1 MKYNKI
7 RIFSAISLMLIML
20 LSLSA
25 CGDDREIR
33 YQTYVD
39 SLITANYLNSCEQYV
54 RSTGANQDDADAM
67 YLQNVTRLAN
77 NLESFYGLEISSDV
91 ELAPKM
97 VELAKKI
104 YSKARF
110 HTDPAVKDNNI
121 YYVTVTIE
129 PINLLNQ
136 THDEVLAYVEDFN
149 KRVEN
154 GDYNNYV
161 KEDYEHEFAA
171 GIIDILD
178 KASDKMEYGDP
189 VTIKVRII
197 LSDSNFYISNED
209 FRNID
214 MAILSTDAS
223 KYEKEAE
230 AAEVSSDTDAD
241 ENTDYEEVTE
251 EDIDTESDT
260 EADTETNTTE
270 Q

>member
-1 MKYNKI
+1 MKLINTKQL
-7 RIFSAISLMLIML
+7 SAVCLMLIML

-25 CGDDREIR
+25 CGTDRESK

-97 VELAKKI
+97 VELSKKI

-110 HTDPAVKDNNI
+110 KTDAAYKDNNI
-121 YYVTVTIE
+121 YYVNVTIE

-136 THDEVLAYVEDFN
+136 THDEILAYVEDFN
-149 KRVEN
+149 KRVEK

-161 KEDYEHEFAA
+161 KEDYEHEFAE

-178 KASDKMEYGDP
+178 KGCDKMTYGDP

-197 LSDSNFYISNED
+197 QSDSNFYISNED
-209 FRNID
+209 FRSID
-214 MAILSTDAS
+214 MTILSTDAE
-223 KYEKEAE
+223 KYERE
-230 AAEVSSDTDAD
+230 AAKAASQTDA
-241 ENTDYEEVTE
+241 ESETD
-251 EDIDTESDT
+251 
-260 EADTETNTTE
+260 AN
-270 Q
+270 

>member
-1 MKYNKI
+1 MKFNKI
-7 RIFSAISLMLIML
+7 RIFSAVCMLFVML

-161 KEDYEHEFAA
+161 KEDYEHEFAT

-209 FRNID
+209 FRSID

-223 KYEKEAE
+223 KYEKDAE
-230 AAEVSSDTDAD
+230 SAEVSSDTDAD
-241 ENTDYEEVTE
+241 TEVE
-251 EDIDTESDT
+251 T
-260 EADTETNTTE
+260 EADTEAETE
-270 Q
+270 ADTEAEPTE

>member
-1 MKYNKI
+1 MKLINTKQL
-7 RIFSAISLMLIML
+7 SAVCLMLIML

-25 CGDDREIR
+25 CGTDRESK

-97 VELAKKI
+97 VELSKKI

-110 HTDPAVKDNNI
+110 KTDAAYKDNNI
-121 YYVTVTIE
+121 YYVNVTIE

-136 THDEVLAYVEDFN
+136 THDEILAYVEDFN
-149 KRVEN
+149 KRVEK

-161 KEDYEHEFAA
+161 KEDYEHEFAE

-178 KASDKMEYGDP
+178 KGCDKMTYGDP

-197 LSDSNFYISNED
+197 QSDSNFYISNED
-209 FRNID
+209 FRSID
-214 MAILSTDAS
+214 MTILSTDAE
-223 KYEKEAE
+223 KYERE
-230 AAEVSSDTDAD
+230 AAKAASQTDAAS
-241 ENTDYEEVTE
+241 ETD
-251 EDIDTESDT
+251 
-260 EADTETNTTE
+260 AN
-270 Q
+270 

>member
-1 MKYNKI
+1 MKISKI
-7 RIFSAISLMLIML
+7 KSTAAVFMLFIL
-20 LSLSA
+20 LTGLSA
-25 CGDDREIR
+25 CGSDREIR

-91 ELAPKM
+91 ELGPRM
-97 VELAKKI
+97 VELSKKI

-110 HTDPAVKDNNI
+110 RTETAFQDNNI
-121 YYVTVTIE
+121 YYVNVTIE

-136 THDEVLAYVEDFN
+136 THDEVLAYVDEFN
-149 KRVEN
+149 KRVEK

-171 GIIDILD
+171 GIIEILD
-178 KASDKMEYGDP
+178 RACDKMEYADP

-197 LSDSNFYISNED
+197 QSDSNYYISNED
-209 FRNID
+209 FRAID

-223 KYEKEAE
+223 KYEEAS
-230 AAEVSSDTDAD
+230 ATDA
-241 ENTDYEEVTE
+241 
-251 EDIDTESDT
+251 EST
-260 EADTETNTTE
+260 EADAAVESGE
-270 Q
+270 GE